1 MKQKTKKP
9 QFRNH
14 KTAHFAVLNN
24 EHWFSDNLPN
34 LGAAFSTK
42 KANKR
47 HKIVVK
53 IVQRAAKRAAKNG
66 QQPLAEALGQL
77 LKKLKSCG
85 PRDRCGSLACPRCAR
100 AFQKAKVVALEAIIT
115 SVSKERGGDEL
126 VFVTIIPKRF
136 TYTPDEF
143 DKVDV
148 RKANRWFKDVIKA
161 VGKRT
166 IIGSADLG
174 WEKRR
179 GKQYLQLHWHLV
191 MWTKS
196 PRKLGTKLKGVFGK
210 KEKYQRSVDVCEA
223 KNLGFL
229 AYMNKGIKLPT
240 LLRKNRR
247 KLAELMLVLERTE
260 AMDLLV
266 LGKLRLSA
274 QVGAL
279 AFRPIGR
286 VGAVDRGENRIE
298 KNAKMRKGEC
308 GSIEQMREWSAKSTK

>member
-9 QFRNH
+9 KFRNH

-42 KANKR
+42 KTNQR
-47 HKIVVK
+47 HKLVVK
-53 IVQRAAKRAAKNG
+53 IVQRAARRAAKNDR
-66 QQPLAEALGQL
+66 QAVAEAIEFLQE
-77 LKKLKSCG
+77 KLKNCR
-85 PRDRCGSLACPRCAR
+85 PHERCGSLACPRCAR
-100 AFQKAKVVALEAIIT
+100 AFQKAKVEAQEKFIT
-115 SVSKERGGDEL
+115 TEGKKRATQKL

-136 TYTPDEF
+136 TYTRDELH
-143 DKVDV
+143 KIDV

-161 VGKRT
+161 AGKRT

-179 GKQYLQLHWHLV
+179 RKQYLQLHWHLV
-191 MWTKS
+191 MWTKN
-196 PRKLGTKLKGVFGK
+196 PKKLRTKLKGVFGK
-210 KEKYQRSVDVCEA
+210 KEKYQRPVDVREA

-240 LLRKNRR
+240 LLRNNRR
-247 KLAELMLVLERTE
+247 KLTELMLVLDGTE

-266 LGKLRLSA
+266 LTNLRLSA
-274 QVGAL
+274 QAGAL
-279 AFRPIGR
+279 AVRPIGR
-286 VGAVDRGENRIE
+286 VGVVDEGKIVSKKR
-298 KNAKMRKGEC
+298 RKWRVWGVDV
-308 GSIEQMREWSAKSTK
+308 

>member
-1 MKQKTKKP
+1 MKRKTKTSHF
-9 QFRNH
+9 QNH
-14 KTAHFAVLNN
+14 KKAHFAVLNN
-24 EHWFSDNLPN
+24 EHWFSDSPPD
-34 LGAAFSTK
+34 LGKAFSTK

-115 SVSKERGGDEL
+115 SVSKERGEEKL

-136 TYTPDEF
+136 TYTLDELH
-143 DKVDV
+143 KVDV

-161 VGKRT
+161 AGKRT

-196 PRKLGTKLKGVFGK
+196 PKKLRMKLRGIF
-210 KEKYQRSVDVCEA
+210 ETTQKYQRPVDVCETQD
-223 KNLGFL
+223 LGFL
-229 AYMNKGIKLPT
+229 AYMNKGIKLPR
-240 LLRKNRR
+240 LLRNNRR
-247 KLAELMLVLERTE
+247 NLADLMLVLDRAE
-260 AMDLLV
+260 AMGLLV
-266 LGKLRLSA
+266 LGNLRLSA
-274 QVGAL
+274 QAGAL

-286 VGAVDRGENRIE
+286 VGVVDRGKIVSKKME
-298 KNAKMRKGEC
+298 K
-308 GSIEQMREWSAKSTK
+308 